1 MSAYL
6 MAGGGTGGHVV
17 PLIAVARE
25 LRRRGH
31 APFFVGTRE
40 GFEARLVPAEGFPIE
55 WIEIGGLKSVGL
67 ARTLKTLA
75 QLGGATRRAMAC
87 MAERRPAAVFSLGG
101 YVAGPSVLAALLGRV
116 PFVLMEPN
124 AMPGFTNR
132 HAGRFAARAL
142 VSFPEARRFFPR
154 DKSELTGLPVR
165 VEFFHVPPVEPAT
178 PLRVLVT
185 GGSRGARTLNQ
196 AVRGCWALLKSS
208 GLPVTI
214 TLQCGRDAHAEL
226 AAEFATAG
234 LPGAVVPF
242 LEDMPRAFAEA
253 DLIVARSGAGAVSEM
268 AAAGRPSLLCPFPF
282 ATDNHQLKNA
292 QAMERAGA
300 ARLVPDHEM
309 TAERLFQELR
319 AFAETPGQLR
329 AMGEAAR
336 GLAKPGAAERAA
348 DVLEEITKA

>member
-40 GFEARLVPAEGFPIE
+40 GFEARLAPAENFPIE

-67 ARTLKTLA
+67 ARSLKTLA

-101 YVAGPSVLAALLGRV
+101 YVAGPSVLAALARRV

-132 HAGRFAARAL
+132 QAGRFAARAL
-142 VSFPEARRFFPR
+142 VSFPEAQRFFPLG
-154 DKSELTGLPVR
+154 KSELTGLPVR
-165 VEFFHVPPVEPAT
+165 AEFFRVPPVEPSS

-196 AVRGCWALLKSS
+196 AVRGCWPRLRES
-208 GLPVTI
+208 GLQVAI

-226 AAEFATAG
+226 AAEFAAAG

-242 LEDMPRAFAEA
+242 VEDMPGAFAEA
-253 DLIVARSGAGAVSEM
+253 DLIVARSGAGAVSEL

-292 QAMERAGA
+292 EAMERAGA
-300 ARLVPDHEM
+300 ARLVRDQEM
-309 TAERLFQELR
+309 TAERLWAELR
-319 AFAETPGQLR
+319 VFAEAPGRLR

-348 DVLEEITKA
+348 DVLEEVAKS